1 MLKEGMGIKHLFFDL
16 DHTLWDFDRNSKLT
30 FQQIFEEQKI
40 TIPIHSFLEVY
51 IPVNLKYWR
60 LYREDKVEKTALR
73 YHRLKETFDNL
84 QYAISDD
91 LINQISED
99 YIRYLPNFNYLFDN
113 AIEVLQYLENKYE
126 LHIITNGF
134 EEVQNLKLEKSG
146 IHTFFRK
153 IITSECVGV
162 KKPNPKVFE
171 FALEKAGAKAH
182 QSVMIGDSY
191 EADVMGAINVG
202 MLAIYF
208 NQKRREEKGIL
219 NVNSLVQLKQY
230 L

>member
-1 MLKEGMGIKHLFFDL
+1 MEIKHLFFDL

-40 TIPIHSFLEVY
+40 NIPIHDFLEAY
-51 IPVNLKYWR
+51 IPVNLRYWK
-60 LYREDKVEKTALR
+60 LYREDKVEKSALR
-73 YHRLKETFDNL
+73 YHRLKETFDSL
-84 QYAISDD
+84 EYRVSDN
-91 LINQISED
+91 LINLISED
-99 YIRYLPNFNYLFDN
+99 YIRYLPNFNYLFDD
-113 AIEVLQYLENKYE
+113 AIEVLQYLEKKYH

-146 IHTFFRK
+146 IHTFFRE

-171 FALEKAGAKAH
+171 FALGKAGAKAH

-191 EADVMGAINVG
+191 EADVMGAINSG
-202 MLAIYF
+202 MRAIHF
-208 NQKRREEKGIL
+208 SQENKGAEGQRITT
-219 NVNSLVQLKQY
+219 LVELKKY

>member
-1 MLKEGMGIKHLFFDL
+1 MFREEIEIKHLFFDL

-30 FQQIFEEQKI
+30 FQRIFEEEQI
-40 TIPIHSFLEVY
+40 TIPLDEFLEVY

-60 LYREDKVEKTALR
+60 LYREDKIEKILLR
-73 YHRLKETFDNL
+73 YHRLKETFDSL
-84 QYAISDD
+84 KYTVSDD
-91 LINQISED
+91 LINLISEN
-99 YIRYLPNFNYLFDN
+99 YIRYLPNFNYLFDD
-113 AIEVLQYLENKYE
+113 AIEVLQYLENKYH

-146 IHTFFRK
+146 IHKFFK
-153 IITSECVGV
+153 QIITSECVGV

-171 FALEKAGAKAH
+171 FALNKAGAKAH

-191 EADVMGAINVG
+191 EADIMGAMSSG
-202 MLAIYF
+202 MRAIHF
-208 NQKRREEKGIL
+208 SQEDKNNEVQRITT
-219 NVNSLVQLKQY
+219 LVELKKY

>member
-1 MLKEGMGIKHLFFDL
+1 MFREEIEIKHLFFDL

-30 FQQIFEEQKI
+30 FQRIFEEQQI
-40 TIPIHSFLEVY
+40 IIPIDEFLEAY

-60 LYREDKVEKTALR
+60 LYREDKIEKTSLR
-73 YHRLKETFDNL
+73 YYRLKETFDSL
-84 QYAISDD
+84 KYTASDD
-91 LINQISED
+91 LINLISED
-99 YIRYLPNFNYLFDN
+99 YIRYLPYFNYLFDD
-113 AIEVLQYLENKYE
+113 AIEVLQYLESKYH

-146 IHTFFRK
+146 IHKFFK
-153 IITSECVGV
+153 QIITSECVGV

-171 FALEKAGAKAH
+171 FALNKAGAKAH

-191 EADVMGAINVG
+191 EADVMGAINSG
-202 MLAIYF
+202 MKAIHF
-208 NQKRREEKGIL
+208 SQEDKNNEVQRITT
-219 NVNSLVQLKQY
+219 LVELKKY

>member
-1 MLKEGMGIKHLFFDL
+1 MFREEMEIKHLFFDL

-40 TIPIHSFLEVY
+40 NIPIHDFLEAY
-51 IPVNLKYWR
+51 IPVNLRYWK
-60 LYREDKVEKTALR
+60 LYREDKVEKSALR
-73 YHRLKETFDNL
+73 YHRLKETFDSL
-84 QYAISDD
+84 EYKVSDN
-91 LINQISED
+91 LINLISED
-99 YIRYLPNFNYLFDN
+99 YIRYLPNFNYLFDD
-113 AIEVLQYLENKYE
+113 AIEVLQYLEKKYH

-146 IHTFFRK
+146 IHTFFRE

-171 FALEKAGAKAH
+171 FALGKAGAKAH

-191 EADVMGAINVG
+191 EADVMGAINSG
-202 MLAIYF
+202 MRAIHF
-208 NQKRREEKGIL
+208 SQENKGTEGQR
-219 NVNSLVQLKQY
+219 VTTLVELKKY

>member
-1 MLKEGMGIKHLFFDL
+1 MFREEVEIKHLFFDL

-30 FQQIFEEQKI
+30 FQRIFEEQQI
-40 TIPIHSFLEVY
+40 TIPIDEFLEAY

-60 LYREDKVEKTALR
+60 LYREDKIEKTSLR
-73 YHRLKETFDNL
+73 YYRLKETFDSL
-84 QYAISDD
+84 KYIASDN
-91 LINQISED
+91 LINLISED
-99 YIRYLPNFNYLFDN
+99 YIRYLPNFNYLFDD
-113 AIEVLQYLENKYE
+113 AIEVLQYLENKYH

-146 IHTFFRK
+146 IHKFFK
-153 IITSECVGV
+153 HIITSECVGV

-171 FALEKAGAKAH
+171 FALGKAGAKAH

-191 EADVMGAINVG
+191 EADIMGAISSG
-202 MLAIYF
+202 MKAIHF
-208 NQKRREEKGIL
+208 SQEDKKNE
-219 NVNSLVQLKQY
+219 VQRITTLMELKKY

>member
-1 MLKEGMGIKHLFFDL
+1 MYNEEKGIQHLFFDL

-30 FQQIFEEQKI
+30 FQRIFEEQQI
-40 TIPIHSFLEVY
+40 TIPIDEFLEAY

-60 LYREDKVEKTALR
+60 LYREDKIEKTSLR
-73 YHRLKETFDNL
+73 YYRLKETFDSL
-84 QYAISDD
+84 KYTASDD
-91 LINQISED
+91 LINLISED
-99 YIRYLPNFNYLFDN
+99 YIRYLPYFNYLFDD
-113 AIEVLQYLENKYE
+113 AIEVLQYLESKYH

-146 IHTFFRK
+146 IHKFFK
-153 IITSECVGV
+153 QIITSECVGV

-171 FALEKAGAKAH
+171 FALNKAGAKAH

-191 EADVMGAINVG
+191 EADVMGAINSG
-202 MLAIYF
+202 MKAIHF
-208 NQKRREEKGIL
+208 SQEDKNNEVQRITT
-219 NVNSLVQLKQY
+219 LVELKKY

>member
-1 MLKEGMGIKHLFFDL
+1 MFREEMEIKHLFFDL

-40 TIPIHSFLEVY
+40 NIPIHDFLEAY
-51 IPVNLKYWR
+51 IPVNLRYWK
-60 LYREDKVEKTALR
+60 LYREDKVEKSALR
-73 YHRLKETFDNL
+73 YHRLKETFDSL
-84 QYAISDD
+84 EYRVSDN
-91 LINQISED
+91 LINLISED
-99 YIRYLPNFNYLFDN
+99 YIRYLPNFNYLFDD
-113 AIEVLQYLENKYE
+113 AIEVLQYLEKKYH

-146 IHTFFRK
+146 IHTFFRE
-153 IITSECVGV
+153 IITSECAGV

-171 FALEKAGAKAH
+171 FALGKAGAKAH

-191 EADVMGAINVG
+191 EADVMGAINSG
-202 MLAIYF
+202 MRAIHF
-208 NQKRREEKGIL
+208 SQENKGTEGQR
-219 NVNSLVQLKQY
+219 VTTLVELKKY

>member
-1 MLKEGMGIKHLFFDL
+1 MFREEMEIKHLFFDL

-40 TIPIHSFLEVY
+40 NIPIHDFLKAY
-51 IPVNLKYWR
+51 IPVNLKYWK
-60 LYREDKVEKTALR
+60 LYREDKVEKSALR
-73 YHRLKETFDNL
+73 YHRLKETFDSL
-84 QYAISDD
+84 EYRVSDN
-91 LINQISED
+91 LINLISED
-99 YIRYLPNFNYLFDN
+99 YIRYLPNFNYLFDD
-113 AIEVLQYLENKYE
+113 AIEVLQYLEKKYH

-146 IHTFFRK
+146 IHTFFRE

-171 FALEKAGAKAH
+171 FALGKAGAKAH

-191 EADVMGAINVG
+191 EADVMGAINSG
-202 MLAIYF
+202 MRAIHF
-208 NQKRREEKGIL
+208 SQENKGTEGQR
-219 NVNSLVQLKQY
+219 VSTLVELKKY

>member
-1 MLKEGMGIKHLFFDL
+1 MFREEVEIKHLFFDL

-30 FQQIFEEQKI
+30 FQRIFEEQQI
-40 TIPIHSFLEVY
+40 TIPIDEFLEAY

-60 LYREDKVEKTALR
+60 LYREDKIEKTSLR
-73 YHRLKETFDNL
+73 YYRLKETFDSL
-84 QYAISDD
+84 KYIASDN
-91 LINQISED
+91 LINLISEE
-99 YIRYLPNFNYLFDN
+99 YIRYLPNFNYLFDDT
-113 AIEVLQYLENKYE
+113 IEVLQYLENKYH

-146 IHTFFRK
+146 IHKFFK
-153 IITSECVGV
+153 HIITSECVGV

-171 FALEKAGAKAH
+171 FALGKAGAKAH

-191 EADVMGAINVG
+191 EADVMGAINSG
-202 MLAIYF
+202 MKAIHF
-208 NQKRREEKGIL
+208 SQEDKKNE
-219 NVNSLVQLKQY
+219 VQRITTLMELKKY

>member
-1 MLKEGMGIKHLFFDL
+1 MFREEIEIKHLFFDL

-30 FQQIFEEQKI
+30 FQRIFEEQQI
-40 TIPIHSFLEVY
+40 TIPIDEFLEAY

-60 LYREDKVEKTALR
+60 LYREDKIEKTSLR
-73 YHRLKETFDNL
+73 YYRLKETFDSL
-84 QYAISDD
+84 KYTASGD
-91 LINQISED
+91 LINLISEY
-99 YIRYLPNFNYLFDN
+99 YIRYLPYFNYLFDD
-113 AIEVLQYLENKYE
+113 AIEVLQYLESKYH

-146 IHTFFRK
+146 IHKFFK
-153 IITSECVGV
+153 QIITSECVGV

-171 FALEKAGAKAH
+171 FALNKAGAKAH

-191 EADVMGAINVG
+191 EADVMGAINSG
-202 MLAIYF
+202 MKAIHF
-208 NQKRREEKGIL
+208 SQEDKNNEVQRITT
-219 NVNSLVQLKQY
+219 LVELKKY

>member
-1 MLKEGMGIKHLFFDL
+1 MFREEMEIKHLFFDL

-40 TIPIHSFLEVY
+40 NIPIHDFLEAY
-51 IPVNLKYWR
+51 IPVNLKYWK
-60 LYREDKVEKTALR
+60 LYREDKVEKSALR
-73 YHRLKETFDNL
+73 YHRLKETFNSLEYRVSDNL
-84 QYAISDD
+84 
-91 LINQISED
+91 INLISED
-99 YIRYLPNFNYLFDN
+99 YIRYLPNFNYLFDD
-113 AIEVLQYLENKYE
+113 AIEVLQYLEKKYH

-146 IHTFFRK
+146 IHTFFRE

-171 FALEKAGAKAH
+171 FALGKAGAKAH

-191 EADVMGAINVG
+191 EADVMGAINSG
-202 MLAIYF
+202 MRAIHF
-208 NQKRREEKGIL
+208 SQENKGAEGQRITT
-219 NVNSLVQLKQY
+219 LVELKKY

>member
-1 MLKEGMGIKHLFFDL
+1 MFREEMEIKHLFFDL

-40 TIPIHSFLEVY
+40 NIPIHDFLEAY
-51 IPVNLKYWR
+51 IPVNLRYWK
-60 LYREDKVEKTALR
+60 LYREDKVEKSALR
-73 YHRLKETFDNL
+73 YYRLKETFDSL
-84 QYAISDD
+84 EYRVSDN
-91 LINQISED
+91 LINLISED
-99 YIRYLPNFNYLFDN
+99 YIRYLPNFNYLFDD
-113 AIEVLQYLENKYE
+113 AIEVLQYLEKKYH

-146 IHTFFRK
+146 IHTFFRE

-171 FALEKAGAKAH
+171 FALGKAGAKAH

-191 EADVMGAINVG
+191 EADVMGAINSG
-202 MLAIYF
+202 MRAIHF
-208 NQKRREEKGIL
+208 SQENKGTEGQR
-219 NVNSLVQLKQY
+219 VTTLVELKKY

>member
-1 MLKEGMGIKHLFFDL
+1 MFREEMEIKHLFFDL

-40 TIPIHSFLEVY
+40 NIPIHDFLEAY
-51 IPVNLKYWR
+51 IPVNLKYWKM
-60 LYREDKVEKTALR
+60 YREDRVEKSALR
-73 YHRLKETFDNL
+73 YHRLKETFDSL
-84 QYAISDD
+84 EYRVSDN
-91 LINQISED
+91 LINLISED
-99 YIRYLPNFNYLFDN
+99 YIRYLPNFNYLFDD
-113 AIEVLQYLENKYE
+113 AIEVLQYLEKKYH

-146 IHTFFRK
+146 IHTFFRE

-171 FALEKAGAKAH
+171 FALGKAGAKAH

-191 EADVMGAINVG
+191 EADVMGAINSG
-202 MLAIYF
+202 MRAIHF
-208 NQKRREEKGIL
+208 SQENKGAEAQRITT
-219 NVNSLVQLKQY
+219 LVELKKY

>member
-1 MLKEGMGIKHLFFDL
+1 MFREEIEIKHLFFDL

-30 FQQIFEEQKI
+30 FHRIFEEQQI
-40 TIPIHSFLEVY
+40 TIPIDEFLEAY

-60 LYREDKVEKTALR
+60 LYREDKIEKTSLR
-73 YHRLKETFDNL
+73 YYRLKETFDSL
-84 QYAISDD
+84 KYTASDD
-91 LINQISED
+91 LINLISED
-99 YIRYLPNFNYLFDN
+99 YIRYLPYFNYLFDD
-113 AIEVLQYLENKYE
+113 AIEVLQYLESKYH

-146 IHTFFRK
+146 IHKFFK
-153 IITSECVGV
+153 QIITSECVGV

-171 FALEKAGAKAH
+171 FALNKAGAKAH

-191 EADVMGAINVG
+191 EADVMGAINSG
-202 MLAIYF
+202 MKAIHF
-208 NQKRREEKGIL
+208 SQEDKNNEVQRITT
-219 NVNSLVQLKQY
+219 LVELKKY

>member
-1 MLKEGMGIKHLFFDL
+1 MFREEMEIKHLFFDL

-40 TIPIHSFLEVY
+40 NIPIHDFLEAY
-51 IPVNLKYWR
+51 IPVNLRYWK
-60 LYREDKVEKTALR
+60 LYREDKVEKSALR
-73 YHRLKETFDNL
+73 YHRLKETFDSL
-84 QYAISDD
+84 EYIVSDN
-91 LINQISED
+91 LINLISED
-99 YIRYLPNFNYLFDN
+99 YIRYLPNFNYLFDD
-113 AIEVLQYLENKYE
+113 AIEVLQYLEKKYH

-146 IHTFFRK
+146 IHTFFRE

-171 FALEKAGAKAH
+171 FALGKAGAKAH

-191 EADVMGAINVG
+191 EADVMGAINSG
-202 MLAIYF
+202 MRAIHF
-208 NQKRREEKGIL
+208 SQENKGAEAQRITT
-219 NVNSLVQLKQY
+219 LVELKKY

>member
-1 MLKEGMGIKHLFFDL
+1 MFREEMEIKHLFFDL

-40 TIPIHSFLEVY
+40 NIPIHDFLEAY
-51 IPVNLKYWR
+51 IPVNLRYWK
-60 LYREDKVEKTALR
+60 LYREDKVEKSALR
-73 YHRLKETFDNL
+73 YHRLKETFDSL
-84 QYAISDD
+84 EYRVSDN
-91 LINQISED
+91 LINLISED
-99 YIRYLPNFNYLFDN
+99 YIRYLPNFNYLFDD
-113 AIEVLQYLENKYE
+113 AIEVLQYLEKKYH

-146 IHTFFRK
+146 IHTFFRE

-171 FALEKAGAKAH
+171 FALGKAGAKAH

-191 EADVMGAINVG
+191 EADVMGAINSG
-202 MLAIYF
+202 MRAIHF
-208 NQKRREEKGIL
+208 SQENKGAEGQR
-219 NVNSLVQLKQY
+219 VTTLVELKKY

>member
-1 MLKEGMGIKHLFFDL
+1 MFREEMEIKHLFFDL

-40 TIPIHSFLEVY
+40 NIPIHDFLEAY
-51 IPVNLKYWR
+51 IPVNLKYWK
-60 LYREDKVEKTALR
+60 LYREDKVEKSALR
-73 YHRLKETFDNL
+73 YHRLKETFDSL
-84 QYAISDD
+84 EYRVSDN
-91 LINQISED
+91 LINLISED
-99 YIRYLPNFNYLFDN
+99 YIRYLPNFNYLFDD
-113 AIEVLQYLENKYE
+113 AIEVLQYLEKKYH

-146 IHTFFRK
+146 IHTFFRE

-171 FALEKAGAKAH
+171 FALGKAGAKAH

-191 EADVMGAINVG
+191 EADVMGAINSG
-202 MLAIYF
+202 MRAIHF
-208 NQKRREEKGIL
+208 SQENNGTEGQR
-219 NVNSLVQLKQY
+219 VTTLVELKKY

>member
-1 MLKEGMGIKHLFFDL
+1 MEIKHLFFDL

-40 TIPIHSFLEVY
+40 NIPIHDFLEAY
-51 IPVNLKYWR
+51 IPVNLRYWK
-60 LYREDKVEKTALR
+60 LYREDKVEKSALR
-73 YHRLKETFDNL
+73 YHRLKETFDSL
-84 QYAISDD
+84 EYRVSDN
-91 LINQISED
+91 LINLISED
-99 YIRYLPNFNYLFDN
+99 YIRYLPNFNYLFDD
-113 AIEVLQYLENKYE
+113 AIEVLQYLEKKYH

-146 IHTFFRK
+146 IHTFFRE

-171 FALEKAGAKAH
+171 FALGKAGAKAH

-191 EADVMGAINVG
+191 EADVMGAINSG
-202 MLAIYF
+202 MRAIHF
-208 NQKRREEKGIL
+208 SQENKGTEGQR
-219 NVNSLVQLKQY
+219 VTTLVELKKY

>member
-1 MLKEGMGIKHLFFDL
+1 MFREEIEIKHLFFDL

-30 FQQIFEEQKI
+30 FQRIFEEQQI
-40 TIPIHSFLEVY
+40 TIPIDEFLEAY

-60 LYREDKVEKTALR
+60 LYREDKIEKTSLR
-73 YHRLKETFDNL
+73 YYRLKETFDSL
-84 QYAISDD
+84 KYTAPDD
-91 LINQISED
+91 LINLISED
-99 YIRYLPNFNYLFDN
+99 YIRYLPYFNYLFDD
-113 AIEVLQYLENKYE
+113 AIEVLQYLESKYH

-146 IHTFFRK
+146 IHKFFK
-153 IITSECVGV
+153 QIITSECVGV

-171 FALEKAGAKAH
+171 FALNKAGAKAH

-191 EADVMGAINVG
+191 EADVMGAINSG
-202 MLAIYF
+202 MKAIHF
-208 NQKRREEKGIL
+208 SQEDRNNEVQRITT
-219 NVNSLVQLKQY
+219 LVELKKY

>member
-1 MLKEGMGIKHLFFDL
+1 MFREEMGIKHLFFDL

-40 TIPIHSFLEVY
+40 NIPIHDFLEAY
-51 IPVNLKYWR
+51 IPVNLRYWK
-60 LYREDKVEKTALR
+60 LYREDKVEKSALR
-73 YHRLKETFDNL
+73 YHRLKETFDSL
-84 QYAISDD
+84 EYRVSDN
-91 LINQISED
+91 LINLISED
-99 YIRYLPNFNYLFDN
+99 YIRYLPNFNYLFDD
-113 AIEVLQYLENKYE
+113 AIEVLQYLEKKYH

-146 IHTFFRK
+146 IHTFFRE

-171 FALEKAGAKAH
+171 FALGKAGAKAH

-191 EADVMGAINVG
+191 EADVMGAINSG
-202 MLAIYF
+202 MRAIHF
-208 NQKRREEKGIL
+208 SQENKGAEGQR
-219 NVNSLVQLKQY
+219 VTTLVELKKY

>member
-1 MLKEGMGIKHLFFDL
+1 MFREEMEIKHLFFDL

-40 TIPIHSFLEVY
+40 NIPIHDFLEAY
-51 IPVNLKYWR
+51 IPVNLRYWK
-60 LYREDKVEKTALR
+60 LYREDKVEKSALR
-73 YHRLKETFDNL
+73 YHRLKETFDSL
-84 QYAISDD
+84 EYTVSDK
-91 LINQISED
+91 LINLISED
-99 YIRYLPNFNYLFDN
+99 YIRYLPNFNYLFDD
-113 AIEVLQYLENKYE
+113 AIEVLQYLEKKYH

-146 IHTFFRK
+146 IHTFFRE

-171 FALEKAGAKAH
+171 FALGKAGAKAH

-191 EADVMGAINVG
+191 EADVMGAINSG
-202 MLAIYF
+202 MRAIHF
-208 NQKRREEKGIL
+208 SQENKGAEGQR
-219 NVNSLVQLKQY
+219 VTTLVELKKY

>member
-1 MLKEGMGIKHLFFDL
+1 MFREETEIKHLFFDL

-30 FQQIFEEQKI
+30 FQRIFEEQQI
-40 TIPIHSFLEVY
+40 TIPIDEFLEAY

-60 LYREDKVEKTALR
+60 LYREDKIEKTSLR
-73 YHRLKETFDNL
+73 YHRLKETFDSL
-84 QYAISDD
+84 KHIVSDD
-91 LINQISED
+91 LINLISED
-99 YIRYLPNFNYLFDN
+99 YIRYLPYFNYLFDD
-113 AIEVLQYLENKYE
+113 AIEVLQYLENKYH

-146 IHTFFRK
+146 IHKFFK
-153 IITSECVGV
+153 QIITSECVGV

-171 FALEKAGAKAH
+171 FALNKAGAKAH

-191 EADVMGAINVG
+191 EADVMGAINSG
-202 MLAIYF
+202 MKAIHF
-208 NQKRREEKGIL
+208 SQEDRNNEVQRITT
-219 NVNSLVQLKQY
+219 LVELKKY

>member
-1 MLKEGMGIKHLFFDL
+1 MFREEMEIKHLFFDL

-40 TIPIHSFLEVY
+40 NISIHNFLEAY
-51 IPVNLKYWR
+51 IPVNLKYWK
-60 LYREDKVEKTALR
+60 LYREDRVEKSALR
-73 YHRLKETFDNL
+73 YHRLKETFDSL
-84 QYAISDD
+84 EYTVSDN
-91 LINQISED
+91 LINLISED
-99 YIRYLPNFNYLFDN
+99 YIRYLPNFNYLFDD
-113 AIEVLQYLENKYE
+113 AIEVLQYLEKKYH

-134 EEVQNLKLEKSG
+134 KEVQNLKLEKSG
-146 IHTFFRK
+146 IHTFFRE

-171 FALEKAGAKAH
+171 FALGKAGAKAH

-191 EADVMGAINVG
+191 EADVMGAINSG
-202 MLAIYF
+202 MRAIHF
-208 NQKRREEKGIL
+208 SQENKGAEGQR
-219 NVNSLVQLKQY
+219 VTTLVELKKY

>member
-1 MLKEGMGIKHLFFDL
+1 MFREEMEIKHLFFDL

-40 TIPIHSFLEVY
+40 NIPIHDFLEAY
-51 IPVNLKYWR
+51 IPVNLRYWK
-60 LYREDKVEKTALR
+60 LYREDKVEKSALR
-73 YHRLKETFDNL
+73 YHRLKETFDSL
-84 QYAISDD
+84 EYRVSDN
-91 LINQISED
+91 LINLISED
-99 YIRYLPNFNYLFDN
+99 YIRYLPNFNYLFDD
-113 AIEVLQYLENKYE
+113 AIEVLQYLEKKYH

-146 IHTFFRK
+146 IHAFFRE

-171 FALEKAGAKAH
+171 FALGKAGAKAH

-191 EADVMGAINVG
+191 EADVMGAINSG
-202 MLAIYF
+202 MRAIHF
-208 NQKRREEKGIL
+208 SQENKGTEGQR
-219 NVNSLVQLKQY
+219 VTTLVELKKY

>member
-1 MLKEGMGIKHLFFDL
+1 MFREEMEIKHLFFDL

-40 TIPIHSFLEVY
+40 NIPIHDFLEAY
-51 IPVNLKYWR
+51 IPVNLKYWK
-60 LYREDKVEKTALR
+60 LYREDKVEKSALR
-73 YHRLKETFDNL
+73 YHRLKETFDSL
-84 QYAISDD
+84 EYRVSDN
-91 LINQISED
+91 LINLISED
-99 YIRYLPNFNYLFDN
+99 YIRYLPNFNYLFDD
-113 AIEVLQYLENKYE
+113 AIEVLQYLEKKYH

-146 IHTFFRK
+146 IHTFFRE

-171 FALEKAGAKAH
+171 FALGKAGAKAH

-191 EADVMGAINVG
+191 EADVMGAINSG
-202 MLAIYF
+202 MRAIHF
-208 NQKRREEKGIL
+208 SQENKGAEGQR
-219 NVNSLVQLKQY
+219 VTTLVELKKY